1 MKLLVLVPKVVRNFI
16 AQFPEVRRN
25 AYKYFNYDNRVVD
38 ERVERF
44 DNKVPYLDADDFKNA
59 DYEDLVTYAKTLVNP
74 ILSKYSSR
82 VAAEDALSVAIRSYR
97 NGLFDGKVNAG
108 RFEVLLQGM
117 GIPKKTAAKNRIPEK
132 KSPEKKEKPVV
143 IKPHIVKQ
151 LGIDPR
157 KVIREQQRT
166 QKKQKGLPII
176 VKEKGKIVKK

>member
-1 MKLLVLVPKVVRNFI
+1 MKFIVLIPKVVRNYI

-44 DNKVPYLDADDFKNA
+44 DSKVPYCDADDFKNG
-59 DYEDLVTYAKTLVNP
+59 DYESLVAHAKTLLNP

-82 VAAEDALSVAIRSYR
+82 IAAEDALHTAIRSYS

-108 RFEVLLQGM
+108 RFAVLLEGM
-117 GIPKKTAAKNRIPEK
+117 GIPRKTAKTV
-132 KSPEKKEKPVV
+132 EKKEVPKKEKKPVV
-143 IKPHIVKQ
+143 VKPHVMKQ

-157 KVIREQQRT
+157 QLIREQQRR
-166 QKKQKGLPII
+166 QKRQKGLPII
-176 VKEKGKIVKK
+176 VKEKGKTVVK